1 MMSFTTIGD
10 LAQAFQTRR
19 QNSALTREL
28 NRLTEELS
36 TGRRSD
42 IWGGASGDRS
52 PLAAIE
58 RELIALKSETF
69 AVTEAGQFV
78 TTLQAALE
86 RTQATLTTLSNNI
99 FTIVAPAQPAMA
111 PRVIAESRA
120 DFTAMV
126 GAMNTE
132 IAGRR
137 LLAGAATDGP
147 ALADPETI
155 LSAVE
160 AVVTAAPTRTDAIA
174 ALDAWFA
181 PGGGFDTVAY
191 LGAAT
196 TLAPLRIGGEDIPQD
211 FRATDAEP
219 RAALA
224 AAALAALAGAG
235 PLGATDTDRIDT
247 LRLAAERGLAATD
260 ALTQVRARVGTAEN
274 AVERAETRTANRIS
288 ALQLARA
295 ELSDIDP
302 FATATRAQ
310 EVQTQLE
317 ALYTLT
323 ARLSR
328 LSLTEFLR

>member
-1 MMSFTTIGD
+1 MTFTTIGD

-19 QNSALTREL
+19 QNTNLTREL

-36 TGRRSD
+36 TGRRTE
-42 IWGGASGDRS
+42 IKGGASGDRA

-58 RELIALKSETF
+58 RDLVTLRSESFAL
-69 AVTEAGQFV
+69 TEAGQFV
-78 TTLQAALE
+78 TILQSALG
-86 RTQATLTTLSNNI
+86 RTQDILTTISSNI

-111 PRVIAESRA
+111 TRVIAESRV
-120 DFTAMV
+120 DFAAMV
-126 GAMNTE
+126 GALNTD

-137 LLAGAATDGP
+137 LMAGTATDGP
-147 ALADPETI
+147 ALAAPDTI
-155 LSAVE
+155 LAALETVIN
-160 AVVTAAPTRTDAIA
+160 AAPTRADALTA
-174 ALDAWFA
+174 VDAWFA

-191 LGAAT
+191 LGST
-196 TLAPLRIGGEDIPQD
+196 TPLAPMRIGGEDIPQD
-211 FRATDAEP
+211 IRATDAEP

-224 AAALAALAGAG
+224 AAALAALAGTG
-235 PLGATDTDRIDT
+235 PLGASDGDRIDT

-274 AVERAETRTANRIS
+274 TVERAETRTASRVA
-288 ALQLARA
+288 ALELARA
-295 ELSDIDP
+295 ELTDIDP
-302 FATATRAQ
+302 FATATRAR

-317 ALYTLT
+317 SLYTLT